1 MRYAEFKDHK
11 IQRTCTKEFKHF
23 RTYAKYLQKDF
34 HNRCCYCNMSDELLT
49 VSYHVE
55 HFIPR
60 KAFEGVRDELDTDY
74 NNLMWACP
82 KCNLSKGNKYKG
94 DLLNSDKIENK
105 FFYNPVETDY
115 NTIFYRNE
123 FGGIA
128 SDDPKGKE
136 MIRLLKLYRLV
147 HNLAWLL
154 ERFEN
159 LTIQLSEKIK
169 QEKNPEKAKILE
181 EALNKVGVQCVRL
194 EQIFRAVYKGK
205 RIFFEIEDEE

>member
-1 MRYAEFKDHK
+1 MIHMRYAEFKDHK

-23 RTYAKYLQKDF
+23 RTYAQYLQKDF

-94 DLLNSDKIENK
+94 DLLNSDKIEGSVTTN
-105 FFYNPVETDY
+105 
-115 NTIFYRNE
+115 
-123 FGGIA
+123 G
-128 SDDPKGKE
+128 
-136 MIRLLKLYRLV
+136 
-147 HNLAWLL
+147 
-154 ERFEN
+154 
-159 LTIQLSEKIK
+159 
-169 QEKNPEKAKILE
+169 
-181 EALNKVGVQCVRL
+181 
-194 EQIFRAVYKGK
+194 
-205 RIFFEIEDEE
+205 